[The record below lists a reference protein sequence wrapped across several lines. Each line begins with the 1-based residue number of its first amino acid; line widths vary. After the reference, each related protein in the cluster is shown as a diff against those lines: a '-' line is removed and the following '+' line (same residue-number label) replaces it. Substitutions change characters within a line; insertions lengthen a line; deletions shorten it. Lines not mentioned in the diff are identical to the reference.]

1 MIESRHMPI
10 REELEAN
17 LFGEAVRLPDSPV
30 PRDYWT
36 VLNRSGNERCG
47 NETNT
52 AEKIVF
58 QYA

>member
-1 MIESRHMPI
+1 MPI